1 MCLLSAGMSLFNQ
14 KLKRPGELVN
24 RKCKAEKNFKT
35 KNFGFPLALVV
46 RGPLPDFSIFKNF
59 QLCTERFFDR
69 SIRRVIFIA
78 YRRMG

>member
-46 RGPLPDFSIFKNF
+46 RGPLP
-59 QLCTERFFDR
+59 EFFD
-69 SIRRVIFIA
+69 F
-78 YRRMG
+78 